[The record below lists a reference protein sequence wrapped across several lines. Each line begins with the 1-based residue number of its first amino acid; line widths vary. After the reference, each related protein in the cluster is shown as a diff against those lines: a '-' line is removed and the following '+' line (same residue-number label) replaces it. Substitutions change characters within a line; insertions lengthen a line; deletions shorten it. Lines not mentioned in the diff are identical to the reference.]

1 MHSFNIFFPYMTEEE
16 LEVMEQP
23 ATENTE
29 LPAFNAEINKVVDVL
44 FPIDNVTHNPTSAV
58 NTLISPTASQLDKEK
73 YASMM
78 QKVPTDRSNKG
89 LDDETIMATTPSRK
103 NQTLT
108 DMDKYASAVASYAEV
123 TSIQNGTETTTANT
137 EPSTNVSAESST
149 SSAE

>member
-16 LEVMEQP
+16 LEAMEKP

-29 LPAFNAEINKVVDVL
+29 LPSFNEEINKVIDVL
-44 FPIDNVTHNPTSAV
+44 FPLDNVTHNPTSAV

-78 QKVPTDRSNKG
+78 QKVLSDTSNKG

-108 DMDKYASAVASYAEV
+108 DMDKYAGAVASYAEL
-123 TSIQNGTETTTANT
+123 TGRQNAEETTTTSQGDNG
-137 EPSTNVSAESST
+137 NVSTDTGTAST
-149 SSAE
+149 E

>member
-1 MHSFNIFFPYMTEEE
+1 MNNFNIFFPYMTEEQ
-16 LEVMEQP
+16 LEVMEKP
-23 ATENTE
+23 ATENTD
-29 LPAFNAEINKVVDVL
+29 LSSFNEEINKVVDVL
-44 FPIDNVTHNPTSAV
+44 FPFDNVTHNPTSAV

-108 DMDKYASAVASYAEV
+108 DMDKYAGAVASYAEL
-123 TSIQNGTETTTANT
+123 TGSQNAEETTATSPGAN
-137 EPSTNVSAESST
+137 TNVSSESGTNST
-149 SSAE
+149 E

>member
-16 LEVMEQP
+16 LEAMEQP

-29 LPAFNAEINKVVDVL
+29 LPSFNEEINKVVDVL

-78 QKVPTDRSNKG
+78 QKVPTDRSNKD

-108 DMDKYASAVASYAEV
+108 DMDKYAGAVASYAEL
-123 TSIQNGTETTTANT
+123 TGIQNGKETTPANT
-137 EPSTNVSAESST
+137 EPSTNVSAEPAT

>member
-1 MHSFNIFFPYMTEEE
+1 MTEEE
-16 LEVMEQP
+16 LEVMEKP

-29 LPAFNAEINKVVDVL
+29 LPSLNEEINKVVEVL

-108 DMDKYASAVASYAEV
+108 DMDKYASAVASYAEL
-123 TSIQNGTETTTANT
+123 TGMQNGKEETPANT
-137 EPSTNVSAESST
+137 ESGTDVSPESGNNSG
-149 SSAE
+149 E

>member
-1 MHSFNIFFPYMTEEE
+1 MNDFNIFFPYMTKEQ

-29 LPAFNAEINKVVDVL
+29 LPSFNEEINKVVDVL
-44 FPIDNVTHNPTSAV
+44 FPFDHVTHNPTSAV

-78 QKVPTDRSNKG
+78 QKVPTDISNKG
-89 LDDETIMATTPSRK
+89 LDDDTIMATTPSRK

-108 DMDKYASAVASYAEV
+108 DMDKYAGAVASYAEL
-123 TSIQNGTETTTANT
+123 TGRQNAEETTATSPGAN
-137 EPSTNVSAESST
+137 TNVSSEPGTTST
-149 SSAE
+149 E

>member
-1 MHSFNIFFPYMTEEE
+1 MNNFNIFFPYMTEEQ
-16 LEVMEQP
+16 LEVMEKP
-23 ATENTE
+23 ATENTD
-29 LPAFNAEINKVVDVL
+29 LSSFNEEINKVVDVL
-44 FPIDNVTHNPTSAV
+44 FPFDNVTHNPTSAV

-108 DMDKYASAVASYAEV
+108 DMDKYAGAVASYAEL
-123 TSIQNGTETTTANT
+123 TGNQNAEETTATSPGAN
-137 EPSTNVSAESST
+137 TNVSAESGTNST
-149 SSAE
+149 E

>member
-1 MHSFNIFFPYMTEEE
+1 MNNFNIFFPYMTEEQ
-16 LEVMEQP
+16 LEVMEKP
-23 ATENTE
+23 ATENTD
-29 LPAFNAEINKVVDVL
+29 LSSFNEEINKVVDVL
-44 FPIDNVTHNPTSAV
+44 FPFDNVTHNPTSAV

-108 DMDKYASAVASYAEV
+108 DMDKYAGAVASYAEL
-123 TSIQNGTETTTANT
+123 TGNQNAEETTATSPGAN
-137 EPSTNVSAESST
+137 TNVSAESGTNST
-149 SSAE
+149 D

>member
-1 MHSFNIFFPYMTEEE
+1 MTEEE

-29 LPAFNAEINKVVDVL
+29 LPSFNEEINKVVDVL
-44 FPIDNVTHNPTSAV
+44 FPLDNVTHNPTSAV

-108 DMDKYASAVASYAEV
+108 DMDKYASAVAGYAEL
-123 TSIQNGTETTTANT
+123 TGRQNAEETTTANT
-137 EPSTNVSAESST
+137 ESGANVSTESGANVST
-149 SSAE
+149 ESGANSAE

>member
-1 MHSFNIFFPYMTEEE
+1 MNDFNIFFPYMTEEQ
-16 LEVMEQP
+16 LEVMEKP

-29 LPAFNAEINKVVDVL
+29 LSSFNEEINKVVDVL
-44 FPIDNVTHNPTSAV
+44 FPFDNVTHNPTSAV

-108 DMDKYASAVASYAEV
+108 DMDKYVGAVASYAEL
-123 TSIQNGTETTTANT
+123 TGSQNAEETTATSPDANT
-137 EPSTNVSAESST
+137 NVPAEPETNSTE
-149 SSAE
+149 

>member
-1 MHSFNIFFPYMTEEE
+1 MTEEQ
-16 LEVMEQP
+16 LEVMEKP

-29 LPAFNAEINKVVDVL
+29 LSSFNEEINKVVDVL
-44 FPIDNVTHNPTSAV
+44 FPFDNVTHNPTSAV

-89 LDDETIMATTPSRK
+89 LDDDTIMATTPSRK

-108 DMDKYASAVASYAEV
+108 DMDKYAGAVASYAEL
-123 TSIQNGTETTTANT
+123 TGSQNAEETTATSPGANT
-137 EPSTNVSAESST
+137 NVPAEPGTNSTE
-149 SSAE
+149 

>member
-1 MHSFNIFFPYMTEEE
+1 MNNFNIFFPYMTEEQ
-16 LEVMEQP
+16 LEVMEKP
-23 ATENTE
+23 ATENTD
-29 LPAFNAEINKVVDVL
+29 LSSFNEEINKVVDVL
-44 FPIDNVTHNPTSAV
+44 FPFDNVTHNPTSAV

-108 DMDKYASAVASYAEV
+108 DMDKYAGAVASYAEL
-123 TSIQNGTETTTANT
+123 TGNQNAEETTATSPGAN
-137 EPSTNVSAESST
+137 TNVSAEPGANST
-149 SSAE
+149 E

>member
-16 LEVMEQP
+16 LEAMEKP
-23 ATENTE
+23 STENTE

-78 QKVPTDRSNKG
+78 QKVPTDRSNKD

-108 DMDKYASAVASYAEV
+108 DMDKYAGAVASYAEL
-123 TSIQNGTETTTANT
+123 TGMQNGKEAATANT
-137 EPSTNVSAESST
+137 EPSTNVSAESGT

>member
-16 LEVMEQP
+16 LEAMEQP
-23 ATENTE
+23 ATENIE
-29 LPAFNAEINKVVDVL
+29 LPSFNEEINKVVDVL
-44 FPIDNVTHNPTSAV
+44 FPLDNVTHNPTSAV

-78 QKVPTDRSNKG
+78 QKVPTDSSNKG

-108 DMDKYASAVASYAEV
+108 DMDKYAGAVAGYAEL
-123 TSIQNGTETTTANT
+123 TGMQNGKEETTANT
-137 EPSTNVSAESST
+137 EPGANVSAESGSN
-149 SSAE
+149 SAE